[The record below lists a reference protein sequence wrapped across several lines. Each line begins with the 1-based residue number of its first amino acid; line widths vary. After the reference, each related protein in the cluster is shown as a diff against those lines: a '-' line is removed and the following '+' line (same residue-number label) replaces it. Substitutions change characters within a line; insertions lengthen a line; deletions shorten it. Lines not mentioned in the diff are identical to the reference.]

1 MCNTLKPYNCAT
13 YFYKI
18 SKLKMLVL
26 IFPEI
31 DLFNCG
37 LSVQEKINLGGVTR
51 TSLSKINVKKSCF
64 IPRYQREIWMSYVW
78 VNSALIN

>member
-1 MCNTLKPYNCAT
+1 MCNTLKPYICAT

-37 LSVQEKINLGGVTR
+37 LSVQEKINLGGR
-51 TSLSKINVKKSCF
+51 N
-64 IPRYQREIWMSYVW
+64 SYL
-78 VNSALIN
+78 AIED